1 MNKLSEMDYW
11 RLMDTLTVFQA
22 IMLMIN
28 QNPTLYKS
36 WEIEKR
42 DYFEIPENYRVLKT
56 FLCHA
61 IKDNKIQVKDNWIM
75 EEDNNGNPIFGSVDI
90 DCTVLY
96 VDSLKEHLLSK
107 GINTG
112 FFFSGKQDSR
122 PYMDRNNIYYAPKL
136 AAAVQAWSEIT
147 ENWDDNKGR
156 TPKQLLEKWLR
167 ENASAYSL
175 TKEDGSP
182 NEQGILEISKI
193 ANWKPEG
200 GATKTPTRKSTSGQV
215 KSNLPTPRKISNK
228 PNVIEDNSVNLA
240 DDIPF

>member
-1 MNKLSEMDYW
+1 MNKLGEMDYW

-36 WEIEKR
+36 WEIEKKDDFR
-42 DYFEIPENYRVLKT
+42 KPENYTVLKT

-75 EEDNNGNPIFGSVDI
+75 EEDNNGDPISGSVDI
-90 DCTVLY
+90 DRTVLY

-112 FFFSGKQDSR
+112 FFFSGSQDSR
-122 PYMDRNNIYYAPKL
+122 PYMNRDNVYYAPKL

-147 ENWDDNKGR
+147 ENWDDNNGR

-167 ENASAYSL
+167 ENASAYGL
-175 TKEDGSP
+175 TKDDGSP

-200 GATKTPTRKSTSGQV
+200 GATKTPSRK
-215 KSNLPTPRKISNK
+215 
-228 PNVIEDNSVNLA
+228 
-240 DDIPF
+240 